1 MITVKCIKCKS
12 NIFKYQKIGKGK
24 LLHCWKGRIKRDYS
38 IHNGKEIRCICGNV
52 VGIEEEKWIKMKQ
65 HTFEISG
72 TITKH
77 W

>member
-1 MITVKCIKCKS
+1 MITVKCIKCKG

-24 LLHCWKGRIKRDYS
+24 LLHCWKSRIKRDYC
-38 IHNGKEIRCICGNV
+38 IRNGKEIRCICGNV

-72 TITKH
+72 TITKK
-77 W
+77 